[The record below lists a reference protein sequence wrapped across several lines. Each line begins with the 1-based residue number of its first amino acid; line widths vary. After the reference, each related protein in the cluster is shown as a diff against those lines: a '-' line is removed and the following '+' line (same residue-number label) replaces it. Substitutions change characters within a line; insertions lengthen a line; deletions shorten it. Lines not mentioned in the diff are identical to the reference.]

1 MSNLSYGLISFI
13 LLLWILLGSPFGRK
27 IVLAPFDLLILPY
40 GLFLVGFFY
49 REIKVLGKEE
59 AALVYMNFKQIAFLL
74 FAALLITG
82 FIILLVMQRR
92 GLTKE
97 NYFTNPRAVLLGKLI
112 FFVVLIVVLTNY
124 SYAIA
129 YIIMYL
135 LK

>member
-1 MSNLSYGLISFI
+1 MSKIGYELISFI

-40 GLFLVGFFY
+40 GLLLVGFFY
-49 REIKVLGKEE
+49 REIKVLGEKE
-59 AALVYMNFKQIAFLL
+59 AALVYMNFKQITFLL

-82 FIILLVMQRR
+82 FIILSIMQRR

-97 NYFTNPRAVLLGKLI
+97 NYFTNPKAVLLGKLI
-112 FFVVLIVVLTNY
+112 FFVVLMLVLTNY
-124 SYAIA
+124 SYTIA
-129 YIIMYL
+129 YIIIHL